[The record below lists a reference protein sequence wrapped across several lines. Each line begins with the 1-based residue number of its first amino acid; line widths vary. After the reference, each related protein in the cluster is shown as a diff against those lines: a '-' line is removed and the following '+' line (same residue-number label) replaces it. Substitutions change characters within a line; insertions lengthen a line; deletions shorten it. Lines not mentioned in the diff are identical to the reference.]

1 MKTIIRTFLKSL
13 LVGATFVIALVIGGM
28 IATLFGF
35 NLPEAEDPAASLMWF
50 FVGGLIAGLSLG
62 PVASSISAARVR
74 HIFVWRSL
82 IFLNI
87 ASVAI
92 EGYFFAPSLIGDA
105 LPARSAIVRA
115 SSVFPEPGEPI
126 INTLWPKNHRISP

>member
-35 NLPEAEDPAASLMWF
+35 NLPEAEDPAAILMWF

-62 PVASSISAARVR
+62 PVATSISAARVR
-74 HIFVWRSL
+74 HIFGIGTDW
-82 IFLNI
+82 FLVSWLDI
-87 ASVAI
+87 
-92 EGYFFAPSLIGDA
+92 
-105 LPARSAIVRA
+105 
-115 SSVFPEPGEPI
+115 
-126 INTLWPKNHRISP
+126 T